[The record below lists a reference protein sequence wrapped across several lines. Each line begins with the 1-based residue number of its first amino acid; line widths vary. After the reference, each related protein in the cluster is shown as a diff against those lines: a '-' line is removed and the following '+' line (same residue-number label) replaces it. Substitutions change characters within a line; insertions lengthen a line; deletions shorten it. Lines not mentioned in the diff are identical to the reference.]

1 MEQINPKIA
10 ARRSMETNNEPINGS
25 VGKHHNYM
33 VPNRFNEKTLN
44 YEAEILTSGKQ
55 DYY

>member
-1 MEQINPKIA
+1 
-10 ARRSMETNNEPINGS
+10 METNNEPINGS

-55 DYY
+55 EYY